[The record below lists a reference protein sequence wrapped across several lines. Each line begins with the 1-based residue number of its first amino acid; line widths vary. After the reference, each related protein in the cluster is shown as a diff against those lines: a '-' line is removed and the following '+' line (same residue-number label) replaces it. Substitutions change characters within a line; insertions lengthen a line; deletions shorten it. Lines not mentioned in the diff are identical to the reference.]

1 MRETILT
8 LQNFRYLKIGAALVL
23 VSIGLYVF
31 HDPLGSPN
39 GGTWVGFTLGI
50 FGALMIVWL
59 AWFGVRK
66 RRYGL
71 GNWTLNE
78 WLSAHVYLGL
88 SLIVIATLHAGFQVG
103 WNVHTLA
110 YILMLIVIFSGIY
123 GIYLYIRMP
132 HMMSRNR
139 AGQTLDELLESISA
153 LDEQCRPFAVQLGD
167 EINELVRGAGENTRV
182 GGGVWRQ
189 LAGNDPN
196 CPTARALDGVSDLV
210 KDAQGDDATNGRQL
224 VLLLARKN
232 ELLGSARTDVKY
244 RAWLNIWLLFHVPVS
259 IALLI
264 ALAIHIVS
272 VFFYR

>member
-8 LQNFRYLKIGAALVL
+8 LRQFRYLKVATALV
-23 VSIGLYVF
+23 VISIALYIF
-31 HDPLGSPN
+31 HDPLGRPN
-39 GGTWVGFTLGI
+39 GGTWLGFTLGI
-50 FGALMIVWL
+50 LGALLIVWL

-71 GNWTLNE
+71 GNWNLNE

-88 SLIVIATLHAGFQVG
+88 SLIIIATLHAGFQVG

-110 YILMLIVIFSGIY
+110 FVLMLIVIFSGIY

-132 HMMSRNR
+132 EMMSRNR
-139 AGQTLDELLESISA
+139 AGQTLDELLSSISA
-153 LDEQCRPFAVQLGD
+153 LDEQCRPIAVQLGD
-167 EINELVRGAGENTRV
+167 EINSLVRDAGESTRV
-182 GGGVWRQ
+182 GGGAWGQ
-189 LAGNDPN
+189 LSGSNSN
-196 CPTARALDGVSDLV
+196 CPTAKALEQVSKLV
-210 KDAQGDDATNGRQL
+210 KGASGDDATNGRQL

-232 ELLGSARTDVKY
+232 ELLQSARRDVKY
-244 RAWLNIWLLFHVPVS
+244 RAWLNIWLIFHVPVS
-259 IALLI
+259 IALLV